1 MSNISVNEETI
12 KETYILIP
20 KEQLIEALAQ
30 TIDALNPSR
39 SLGNKA
45 EYVLEAFSE
54 KVILTDITGIK
65 FKMTQRSSI

>member
-1 MSNISVNEETI
+1 MSTISVSEETI

-20 KEQLIEALAQ
+20 KKQLIEALAK
-30 TIDALNPSR
+30 TVDALKPSGA
-39 SLGNKA
+39 LGNEV

-65 FKMTQRSSI
+65 FKMTQRSST

>member
-1 MSNISVNEETI
+1 MSTISVTEETI

-20 KEQLIEALAQ
+20 KEQLIEALAK
-30 TIDALNPSR
+30 TVDALKPSGV
-39 SLGNKA
+39 LGNEV